1 MTPQK
6 TCRHKTTLV
15 PKLQPSHECTNVP
28 REVCSIKYVNTRVEK
43 VPFKSLWCQD
53 ESEVETET
61 DVLSEGIELPKEPD
75 VLDGYVYEVPETPLQ
90 SYRPTVT
97 DPAEAFTPP
106 PPPSATSAPPTT
118 PRVQVVALT
127 PESLEAAVLK
137 ATKQAIINAITE
149 ATALADSSESKRRLT
164 VAVTDALV
172 QAVKASLKKAV
183 ASQVSSNKPPSAS
196 SLEITLQQGVR
207 AAVENSVRNAVVLR
221 SDKMSSTMEA
231 ELLSMKT
238 SIELALINAV
248 RQAVQ
253 NSVRKAFQTKSI
265 SSQTENF
272 VENTKEQHQLIEN
285 NVVNVSNQN
294 NGNQATISASIQQAV
309 LLAVQRAVKLSLQR
323 QTEVDSQGARLAIQQ
338 AVNQAVAL
346 SIKNRLSSSSSV
358 ASELDI
364 KSAVE
369 KSVMKYLESALVET
383 TSTTRATKQQKDALR
398 RALRQAV
405 KQAVERSV
413 TSVIKSKA

>member
-61 DVLSEGIELPKEPD
+61 GVLSEGVELPEEPD

-97 DPAEAFTPP
+97 APAEAFTPP
-106 PPPSATSAPPTT
+106 PPPPATTAPSTT

-137 ATKQAIINAITE
+137 ATKQAIINAVTE
-149 ATALADSSESKRRLT
+149 ATALADSEESKRRLT
-164 VAVTDALV
+164 VAVNDALV

-183 ASQVSSNKPPSAS
+183 ASQVRSNKPPSAS
-196 SLEITLQQGVR
+196 SLEITLQQGIR

-231 ELLSMKT
+231 ELLSMKN

-253 NSVRKAFQTKSI
+253 NSVRKAFLTKSI
-265 SSQTENF
+265 SSEK
-272 VENTKEQHQLIEN
+272 ENTIGQQQLIEN
-285 NVVNVSNQN
+285 NVFNVNNQKN
-294 NGNQATISASIQQAV
+294 DNQATISASIQQAV
-309 LLAVQRAVKLSLQR
+309 LLAVQRAVQLSLQR
-323 QTEVDSQGARLAIQQ
+323 QTEVDRQGARLAIQQ

-346 SIKNRLSSSSSV
+346 AIKNRFSSSSSV

-369 KSVMKYLESALVET
+369 KSVMKYIESAVLET
-383 TSTTRATKQQKDALR
+383 TSRTRATQLQKDALSA
-398 RALRQAV
+398 ALRQAV

-413 TSVIKSKA
+413 TTVIKSNA